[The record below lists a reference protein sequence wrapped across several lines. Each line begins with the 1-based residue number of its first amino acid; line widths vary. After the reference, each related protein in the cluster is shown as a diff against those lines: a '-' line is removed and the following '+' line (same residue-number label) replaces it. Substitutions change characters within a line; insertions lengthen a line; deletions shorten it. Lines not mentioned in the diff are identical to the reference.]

1 MKITANINVTVLG
14 KEANISE
21 STGRES
27 YKLAI
32 LQGSEAGNISCSKD
46 VFDVVKPMHSYVVA
60 AVYDDKYQYMK
71 LSSVDLKT
79 EKPIGVATK

>member
-14 KEANISE
+14 KDSTVSE

-32 LQGSEAGNISCSKD
+32 LQGSEAGNISCTKD
-46 VFDVVKPMHSYVVA
+46 VFDVVKPLHSYTVA

>member
-14 KEANISE
+14 KESAANE

-46 VFDVVKPMHSYVVA
+46 IFDVVKPMHSYTVV

-71 LSSVDLKT
+71 LSAVDLKT
-79 EKPIGVATK
+79 EKPLGVATK

>member
-27 YKLAI
+27 FKLAI

-60 AVYDDKYQYMK
+60 AVYDDQYMK
-71 LSSVDLKT
+71 LSAVDLKT